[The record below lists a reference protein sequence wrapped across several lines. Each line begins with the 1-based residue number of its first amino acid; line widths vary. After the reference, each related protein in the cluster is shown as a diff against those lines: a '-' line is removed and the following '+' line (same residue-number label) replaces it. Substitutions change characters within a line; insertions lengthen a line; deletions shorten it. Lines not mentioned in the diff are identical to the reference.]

1 MRAVV
6 CETWGGPE
14 LLRIK
19 ELPSPVPKAG
29 QVLIKVHAAGVNFP
43 DTLIIRDLYQLKPD
57 LPFTPGSE
65 VGGEIISVGPGVEG
79 FRPGDRV
86 IGLCVLGGYAE
97 EVVAEAKLTLPIPDY
112 LSYEV
117 AAGLMMAYATSWLG
131 VRDRGAVKPGETLLV
146 LGASGG
152 VGLAAVEIGK
162 AVGAR
167 VVAAASSDEKLA
179 ICTAH
184 GADAVINYSTE
195 ELRAAIKRTCP
206 AGLDVI
212 LDPVGGA
219 YTEAAFRSIA
229 WRGRLLIVGFTA
241 GSVPSIAMNLPL
253 LKNASIIGVMY
264 GGFPQREPEAHAAC
278 AAELFGW
285 IAEGKI
291 SPLISK
297 SYSLDEASDALRV
310 MASRTVQGKI
320 VLKMV

>member
-14 LLRIK
+14 LLRVR
-19 ELPSPVPKAG
+19 EVPPPVPKPD

-43 DTLIIRDLYQLKPD
+43 DTLIIRNLYQLKPE

-65 VGGEIISVGPGVEG
+65 VGGEVIAVGEAVST
-79 FRPGDRV
+79 FKPGDRV

-97 EVVAEAKLTLPIPDY
+97 EVVADAKLTLPIPDDV
-112 LSYEV
+112 SYEV

-131 VRDRGAVKPGETLLV
+131 VRDRGTVKPGETMLV

-179 ICTAH
+179 VCIAH
-184 GADAVINYSTE
+184 GADAVINYATE
-195 ELRAAIKRTCP
+195 DLRAAIKRTCP

-212 LDPVGGA
+212 LDPVGGP

-229 WRGRLLIVGFTA
+229 WRGRLLIVGFTS
-241 GSVPSIAMNLPL
+241 GTVPSLAMNLPL

-285 IAEGKI
+285 LRAGKI
-291 SPLISK
+291 RPLISNT
-297 SYSLDEASDALRV
+297 YTLDEAPEALRV

-320 VLKMV
+320 VFKT

>member
-14 LLRIK
+14 LLRVR
-19 ELPSPVPKAG
+19 EVPPPVPKPD

-43 DTLIIRDLYQLKPD
+43 DTLIIRNLYQLKPE

-65 VGGEIISVGPGVEG
+65 VGGEVIAVGEAVST
-79 FRPGDRV
+79 FKPGDRV

-97 EVVAEAKLTLPIPDY
+97 EVVADAKLTLPIPDDV
-112 LSYEV
+112 SYEV

-131 VRDRGAVKPGETLLV
+131 VRDRGTVKPGETMLV

-179 ICTAH
+179 VCIAH
-184 GADAVINYSTE
+184 GADAVINYATE
-195 ELRAAIKRTCP
+195 DLRAAIKRTCP

-212 LDPVGGA
+212 LDPVGGP

-241 GSVPSIAMNLPL
+241 GTVPSLAMNLPL

-285 IAEGKI
+285 LRAGKI
-291 SPLISK
+291 RPLISNT
-297 SYSLDEASDALRV
+297 YTLDEAPEALRV

-320 VLKMV
+320 VFKT

>member
-14 LLRIK
+14 LLRVR
-19 ELPSPVPKAG
+19 EVPPPVPKPD

-43 DTLIIRDLYQLKPD
+43 DTLIIRNLYQLKPE

-65 VGGEIISVGPGVEG
+65 VGGEVIAVGEAVST
-79 FRPGDRV
+79 FKPGDRV

-97 EVVAEAKLTLPIPDY
+97 EVVADAKLTLPIPDDV
-112 LSYEV
+112 SYEV

-131 VRDRGAVKPGETLLV
+131 VRDRGTVKPGETMLV

-179 ICTAH
+179 VCIAH
-184 GADAVINYSTE
+184 GADAVINYATE
-195 ELRAAIKRTCP
+195 DLRAAIKRTCP

-212 LDPVGGA
+212 IDPVGGP

-241 GSVPSIAMNLPL
+241 GTVPSLAMNLPL

-285 IAEGKI
+285 LRAGKI
-291 SPLISK
+291 RPLISNT
-297 SYSLDEASDALRV
+297 YTLDEAPEALRV

-320 VLKMV
+320 VFKT

>member
-14 LLRIK
+14 LLRVR
-19 ELPSPVPKAG
+19 ELPSPMPQEG

-43 DTLIIRDLYQLKPD
+43 DTLIIRNLYQLKPE
-57 LPFTPGSE
+57 LPFIPGSE
-65 VGGEIISVGPGVEG
+65 VGGEIIGVGPGVEG
-79 FRPGDRV
+79 FQPGDRV

-97 EVVAEAKLTLPIPDY
+97 EVVADAKLTLRIPDDV
-112 LSYEV
+112 SYEV

-131 VRDRGAVKPGETLLV
+131 VRDRGAVKPGETMLV

-167 VVAAASSDEKLA
+167 VVAAASTDEKLA
-179 ICTAH
+179 ICTMH
-184 GADAVINYSTE
+184 GADAVINYAAE
-195 ELRAAIKRTCP
+195 DLRAGIKRTCP

-241 GSVPSIAMNLPL
+241 GAVPSIAMNLPL

-278 AAELFGW
+278 AAEMFGW
-285 IAEGKI
+285 LREGKI
-291 SPLISK
+291 RPLISNT
-297 SYSLDEASDALRV
+297 YTLDEAPEALRV

-320 VLKMV
+320 VFKT